1 MSDLTIYLLV
11 AIFTSALVTFD
22 YIRENKKEEKD
33 SENDIIYSFL
43 IANFLILEYYSDIY
57 ANYAFII
64 IVGMFVYFLIWV
76 IYKLYTESKMGKK
89 LLENKNEPKWRILF
103 ISISL
108 ILIASLSFLE
118 LKDGDTILRYNKSD
132 FQKILIIS
140 IFFLSYIKIIL
151 DMRILK
157 SILFEKDIWR
167 RTFIISEIILI
178 LIFAL
183 VSAYNIKNASR
194 FDFYLERENL
204 QEISG
209 EKSWNH

>member
-1 MSDLTIYLLV
+1 MSDLTLYVLV
-11 AIFTSALVTFD
+11 AIFTSALVTFS

-43 IANFLILEYYSDIY
+43 ITNFLILQFYDIIY
-57 ANYAFII
+57 LNSGFILI
-64 IVGMFVYFLIWV
+64 FGIFVYFVIWA
-76 IYKLYTESKMGKK
+76 IYKLYTESKRGKK

-194 FDFYLERENL
+194 FDFYVERENL

-209 EKSWNH
+209 EESWNH

>member
-1 MSDLTIYLLV
+1 MSDLTLYVLV
-11 AIFTSALVTFD
+11 AIFTSALVTFS

-43 IANFLILEYYSDIY
+43 ITNFLILEYYFDIY
-57 ANYAFII
+57 QNPGLTILVSA
-64 IVGMFVYFLIWV
+64 FVYFVIWV
-76 IYKLYTESKMGKK
+76 IYKLYTESKIGKK

-108 ILIASLSFLE
+108 ILIVSLSFLE

-140 IFFLSYIKIIL
+140 IFFLTYIKIIL

-194 FDFYLERENL
+194 FDFYVERENYKEL
-204 QEISG
+204 SG
-209 EKSWNH
+209 EESWNH

>member
-22 YIRENKKEEKD
+22 YIRENKKEEKY

-140 IFFLSYIKIIL
+140 IFFLTYIKIIL

-167 RTFIISEIILI
+167 RAFIISEIILLLI
-178 LIFAL
+178 LAL
-183 VSAYNIKNASR
+183 GSAYNIKNASR
-194 FDFYLERENL
+194 FDFYVERENY

-209 EKSWNH
+209 EESWNH

>member
-1 MSDLTIYLLV
+1 MSDLTLYILV
-11 AIFTSALVTFD
+11 AIFTSALVTFI

-43 IANFLILEYYSDIY
+43 ITNFLILEYYSDIY

-76 IYKLYTESKMGKK
+76 IYKLYTESKIGKK

-140 IFFLSYIKIIL
+140 IFFLTYIKIIL

-167 RTFIISEIILI
+167 RAFIISEIILL

-183 VSAYNIKNASR
+183 GSAYNIKNASR
-194 FDFYLERENL
+194 FDFYVERENY

-209 EKSWNH
+209 EESWNH

>member
-1 MSDLTIYLLV
+1 MSDLLKYVLV
-11 AIFTSALVTFD
+11 AIFTSALVTFI

-43 IANFLILEYYSDIY
+43 ITNFLILQFYDIIY
-57 ANYAFII
+57 LNSGFILI
-64 IVGMFVYFLIWV
+64 FGIFVYFVIWA
-76 IYKLYTESKMGKK
+76 IYKLYTESKRGKK

-167 RTFIISEIILI
+167 RAFIISEIILL

-194 FDFYLERENL
+194 FDFYVERENYK
-204 QEISG
+204 EII
-209 EKSWNH
+209 WNNYE

>member
-11 AIFTSALVTFD
+11 AIFTSALVTFK

-43 IANFLILEYYSDIY
+43 IANFLILQYYSDIY

-103 ISISL
+103 ISISF

-118 LKDGDTILRYNKSD
+118 LKDGDTIYSTSKSD

-178 LIFAL
+178 LILAL
-183 VSAYNIKNASR
+183 GSAYNIKNINR
-194 FDFYLERENL
+194 FDFYIERENY

-209 EKSWNH
+209 EESWNH

>member
-1 MSDLTIYLLV
+1 MSDLSKYVLV
-11 AIFTSALVTFD
+11 AIFTSALVTFK

-43 IANFLILEYYSDIY
+43 ITNFLILQFYDIIY
-57 ANYAFII
+57 LNSGFILI
-64 IVGMFVYFLIWV
+64 FGIFVYFVIWV
-76 IYKLYTESKMGKK
+76 IYKLYTDSLRGKK

-209 EKSWNH
+209 EESWNH

>member
-11 AIFTSALVTFD
+11 AIFISALVTFK
-22 YIRENKKEEKD
+22 YIRENKKKEKD

-43 IANFLILEYYSDIY
+43 IANFLILQYYSDIY

-140 IFFLSYIKIIL
+140 IFFLTYIKIIL

-167 RTFIISEIILI
+167 RAFIISEITFI

-183 VSAYNIKNASR
+183 GSAYNIKNASR
-194 FDFYLERENL
+194 FDFYVERENY

-209 EKSWNH
+209 EESWNH

>member
-1 MSDLTIYLLV
+1 MSDLSKYVLV
-11 AIFTSALVTFD
+11 AVFISALVTFK

-43 IANFLILEYYSDIY
+43 ITNFLILQFYDIIY
-57 ANYAFII
+57 LNSGFILI
-64 IVGMFVYFLIWV
+64 FGIFVYFVIWA
-76 IYKLYTESKMGKK
+76 IYKLYTESKRGKK

-194 FDFYLERENL
+194 FDFYVERENL

-209 EKSWNH
+209 EESWNH

>member
-1 MSDLTIYLLV
+1 MSDSTICLLV
-11 AIFTSALVTFD
+11 AIFASALVTFN

-43 IANFLILEYYSDIY
+43 ITNFLILEYYSDIY
-57 ANYAFII
+57 QNIGLII
-64 IVGMFVYFLIWV
+64 IISMFVYFVIWA

-103 ISISL
+103 ISISF

-118 LKDGDTILRYNKSD
+118 LKDGDIIFGYNKSD

-140 IFFLSYIKIIL
+140 IFFLTYIKIIL

-157 SILFEKDIWR
+157 SILFKKDIWR
-167 RTFIISEIILI
+167 RAFIISEITFI

-183 VSAYNIKNASR
+183 GSAYNIKNASR
-194 FDFYLERENL
+194 FDFYVERENY

-209 EKSWNH
+209 EESWNH

>member
-1 MSDLTIYLLV
+1 MSDLSKYVLV
-11 AIFTSALVTFD
+11 AIFTSALVTFK

-43 IANFLILEYYSDIY
+43 ITNFLILQFYDIIY
-57 ANYAFII
+57 LNSGFILI
-64 IVGMFVYFLIWV
+64 FGIFVYFVIWA
-76 IYKLYTESKMGKK
+76 IYKLYTESKRGKK

-167 RTFIISEIILI
+167 RAFIISEIILL

-194 FDFYLERENL
+194 FDFYVERENY

-209 EKSWNH
+209 EESWNH

>member
-11 AIFTSALVTFD
+11 AIFTSALVTFK

-43 IANFLILEYYSDIY
+43 IANFLILQFYGIIY
-57 ANYAFII
+57 LNIGFIL
-64 IVGMFVYFLIWV
+64 IVGIFVYFVIWA
-76 IYKLYTESKMGKK
+76 IYKLYTESLRGKK

-103 ISISL
+103 ISISF
-108 ILIASLSFLE
+108 ILIVSLSFLE
-118 LKDGDTILRYNKSD
+118 LKDGDTIFGYNKSD
-132 FQKILIIS
+132 FQKISIIS
-140 IFFLSYIKIIL
+140 IFFLTYIKIIL

-167 RTFIISEIILI
+167 RAFIISEITFI

-183 VSAYNIKNASR
+183 GSAYNIKNVNR
-194 FDFYLERENL
+194 FDFYVERENY

-209 EKSWNH
+209 EESWNH

>member
-11 AIFTSALVTFD
+11 AIFISALVTFK

-43 IANFLILEYYSDIY
+43 IANFLILQYYSDIY

-103 ISISL
+103 ISISF

-194 FDFYLERENL
+194 FDFYVERENL

-209 EKSWNH
+209 EESWNH

>member
-1 MSDLTIYLLV
+1 MSDSTICLLV
-11 AIFTSALVTFD
+11 AIFASALVTFD

-89 LLENKNEPKWRILF
+89 LLENKNEPKWRALF
-103 ISISL
+103 ISISF
-108 ILIASLSFLE
+108 IIIASLSFLE

-140 IFFLSYIKIIL
+140 IFFLTYIKIIL

-209 EKSWNH
+209 EESWNL

>member
-1 MSDLTIYLLV
+1 MSDLSKYVLV
-11 AIFTSALVTFD
+11 AIFTSALVTFK

-43 IANFLILEYYSDIY
+43 IANFLILQFYGIIY
-57 ANYAFII
+57 LNIGFIL
-64 IVGMFVYFLIWV
+64 IVGIFVYFVIWA
-76 IYKLYTESKMGKK
+76 IYKLYTESLRGKK

-103 ISISL
+103 ISISF
-108 ILIASLSFLE
+108 ILIVSLSFLE
-118 LKDGDTILRYNKSD
+118 LKDGDTIFGYNKSD
-132 FQKILIIS
+132 FQKISIIS

-167 RTFIISEIILI
+167 KAFIISEIILLLI
-178 LIFAL
+178 LAL
-183 VSAYNIKNASR
+183 GSAYNIKNASR
-194 FDFYLERENL
+194 FDFYLERENY

-209 EKSWNH
+209 EESWNH

>member
-1 MSDLTIYLLV
+1 MSDSTICLLV
-11 AIFTSALVTFD
+11 AIFTSALVTFI

-57 ANYAFII
+57 QNIGLII
-64 IVGMFVYFLIWV
+64 IISMFVYFVIWV

-132 FQKILIIS
+132 FQIILIIS
-140 IFFLSYIKIIL
+140 IFFLTYIKIIL

-167 RTFIISEIILI
+167 RAFIISEIILL

-183 VSAYNIKNASR
+183 GSAYNIKNASR
-194 FDFYLERENL
+194 FDFYVERENY

-209 EKSWNH
+209 EESWNH